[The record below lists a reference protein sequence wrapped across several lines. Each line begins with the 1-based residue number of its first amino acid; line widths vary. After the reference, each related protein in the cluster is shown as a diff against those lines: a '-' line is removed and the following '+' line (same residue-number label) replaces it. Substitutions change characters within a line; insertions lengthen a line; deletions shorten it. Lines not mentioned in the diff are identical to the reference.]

1 MKRQRWFWGI
11 FFVLGAGILI
21 ASQMG
26 WLSSYHF
33 GTFTILATLFLAAIL
48 IKSILYFSVFGT
60 IFSLA
65 FLGILYANPLGIDN
79 LVPWTLLGAA
89 LLLSIGLSLI
99 MRPHGIHHHWHH
111 HGQGPWHQQHWQ
123 QPAETI
129 TTTDDQAY
137 VDVQVSM
144 SSNIRYI
151 QSTDFKQANIYAY
164 MANAKVYFDNVTIQ
178 APSATIN
185 IDGDLSGIEL
195 YLPKEWRLEIQT
207 GNFLSGTEEKGLQST
222 KEGPTVNLKG
232 NLHLSGLTII
242 YI

>member
-26 WLSSYHF
+26 WLSHYHF
-33 GTFTILATLFLAAIL
+33 DTFTTIATLFLAAIL
-48 IKSILYFSVFGT
+48 IKSMIYFSVFGT

-65 FLGILYANPLGIDN
+65 FLGILYADPLGIGN

-99 MRPHGIHHHWHH
+99 IRPHGIQHR
-111 HGQGPWHQQHWQ
+111 WHQQNWQ
-123 QPAETI
+123 EHPETV
-129 TTTDDQAY
+129 TTTDDQSL

-144 SSNIRYI
+144 SSNIRYVE
-151 QSTDFKQANIYAY
+151 SANFKQANIYAY
-164 MANAKVYFDNVTIQ
+164 MANVKVYFDNATIQ
-178 APSATIN
+178 DEVANIN

-195 YLPKEWRLEIQT
+195 YLPKEWNLKIQT

-222 KEGPTVNLKG
+222 KEGPTVNLAG
-232 NLHLSGLTII
+232 NLHLSGLTVI